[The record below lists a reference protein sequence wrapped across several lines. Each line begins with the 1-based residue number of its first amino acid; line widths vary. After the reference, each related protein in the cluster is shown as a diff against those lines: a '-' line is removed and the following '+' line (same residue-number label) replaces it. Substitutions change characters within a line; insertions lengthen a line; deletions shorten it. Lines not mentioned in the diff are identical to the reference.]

1 VSGVGEPV
9 VLRSATPLEQS
20 TWNQH
25 ADVLATIDDRKA
37 WIALAMA
44 YSGFAGVV
52 GDDQQFPETF
62 APTLV
67 QQAKEVIDALMPH
80 V

>member
-1 VSGVGEPV
+1 VSVTGESV
-9 VLRSATPLEQS
+9 VLRSAIPLEQS
-20 TWNQH
+20 QWNQY

-52 GDDQQFPETF
+52 GDDQQFPEKF
-62 APTLV
+62 GATLI
-67 QQAKEVIDALMPH
+67 QQAKEASDALSPH